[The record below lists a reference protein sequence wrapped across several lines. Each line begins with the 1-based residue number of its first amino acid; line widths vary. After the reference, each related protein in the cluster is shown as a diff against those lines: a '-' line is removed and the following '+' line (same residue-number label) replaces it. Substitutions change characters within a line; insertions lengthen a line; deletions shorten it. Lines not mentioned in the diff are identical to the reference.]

1 MTTITK
7 YLANLLA
14 LMLLIAAGCAV
25 EPVPQGVDSKAAVSV
40 SERQIVLTV
49 PQSHPVAFR
58 VNGAPVRPY
67 IRRSSYRSSAETERV
82 LNQLAANYAL
92 RRIDGWH
99 IASLGVYCEVFEV
112 PVDRS
117 IAETLT
123 RMKSDARVESAQRM
137 NVFSVLGHSSDLGHD
152 DPYVG
157 MQSAIT
163 MLQLDA
169 AHLWSRGHGITVA
182 VIDTGVDRRH
192 PELRKNVVAMV
203 DFVGSGKRAGTRDVH
218 GTAIA
223 GVIASQAGNGIGIVG
238 VAPEVEVVALR
249 ACWPIRAG
257 ATEARCS
264 SFTLAKALE
273 FAIADDVDV
282 LNLSLTGPSDPL
294 LLRLIGVALD
304 RGILVVAAA
313 DPDRREAGFPASR
326 PGVISVDVAG
336 GDWRRSPTGEA
347 QQFQVVA
354 PGTDVLTTTPE
365 GNFGFLSGSSIAAA
379 HVSGVTAL
387 LLERAPHLSRG
398 EVASLLTGS
407 IRQVDGTY
415 SVNACLALA
424 DLLQLSGC
432 GSKEMARQ

>member
-1 MTTITK
+1 MNTWNLSFDRSPGRTGALWVATLAACVMNAGPAHAEISPEKFTTYVSLTSDYRFRGISQSERNP
-7 YLANLLA
+7 A
-14 LMLLIAAGCAV
+14 IQG
-25 EPVPQGVDSKAAVSV
+25 GVDFQHDNGIFAGVWASTIDFADEAVRSNSRDIEIDYYLGFNKRFASDWSAVLSV
-40 SERQIVLTV
+40 VHYAYPDTS
-49 PQSHPVAFR
+49 F
-58 VNGAPVRPY
+58 
-67 IRRSSYRSSAETERV
+67 
-82 LNQLAANYAL
+82 NY
-92 RRIDGWH
+92 D
-99 IASLGVYCEVFEV
+99 Y
-112 PVDRS
+112 
-117 IAETLT
+117 T
-123 RMKSDARVESAQRM
+123 
-137 NVFSVLGHSSDLGHD
+137 
-152 DPYVG
+152 
-157 MQSAIT
+157 
-163 MLQLDA
+163 
-169 AHLWSRGHGITVA
+169 
-182 VIDTGVDRRH
+182 
-192 PELRKNVVAMV
+192 ELRKNVVAMV

-304 RGILVVAAA
+304 RGIIVVAAV
-313 DPDRREAGFPASR
+313 DPARQGAGFPASR

-336 GDWRRSPTGEA
+336 GDWRRRPTGEV

-387 LLERAPHLSRG
+387 LLERAPHLSHG

-407 IRQVDGTY
+407 IHKVDGTY